1 MTHGGAPARAGVL
14 VGASFLSL
22 SAHAHLTSS
31 GMGPLY
37 DGLLHFLLSPEDLVP
52 AFGLALLCGLRG
64 SRHSRVVLF
73 VLPCAWLLGSLA
85 GLGATTAPGSGVV
98 SAVWFLLVG
107 GLDAA
112 DAKLSVPAIAA
123 LAAAL
128 GLYHG
133 FLNGAGTG
141 HSISAAITVIGLV
154 SAVFVL
160 FALAAAFAVQL
171 HQHWARIAIRVIGS
185 WIAASGLLLL
195 GWAIRGG

>member
-1 MTHGGAPARAGVL
+1 MHAAARARVSVL
-14 VGASFLSL
+14 VGAALFSL
-22 SAHAHLTSS
+22 SAHAHLTST

-37 DGLLHFLLSPEDLVP
+37 DGLMHFLLSPEDLVP

-73 VLPCAWLLGSLA
+73 VLPCAWLLGSVA
-85 GLGATTAPGSGVV
+85 GSGADSVAGSGVV
-98 SAVWFLLVG
+98 SAAWFLLVG
-107 GLDAA
+107 GLVAA
-112 DAKLSVPAIAA
+112 DAKLSVRAIAA
-123 LAAAL
+123 LAAVL

-133 FLNGAGTG
+133 FLNGTGTG
-141 HSISAAITVIGLV
+141 YSMSAAVTVIGLV

-171 HQHWARIAIRVIGS
+171 HQHWARIAIRVVGS

>member
-1 MTHGGAPARAGVL
+1 MRFDARMRFSAL
-14 VGASFLSL
+14 VGAVFLSL
-22 SAHAHLTSS
+22 SAHAHLTST

-37 DGLLHFLLSPEDLVP
+37 DGLMHFLSSPEDLVP

-64 SRHSRVVLF
+64 TRHSRVALF
-73 VLPCAWLLGSLA
+73 VLPCAWLLGSLV
-85 GLGATTAPGSGVV
+85 GLGAAAVAGSGVV

-107 GLDAA
+107 GLVAA
-112 DAKLSVPAIAA
+112 DAKLSVRAMAA

-133 FLNGAGTG
+133 FLNGTGAG
-141 HSISAAITVIGLV
+141 HSMSAAITVIGLV

>member
-1 MTHGGAPARAGVL
+1 MRFDARVRLSVL
-14 VGASFLSL
+14 VGISFVTLP
-22 SAHAHLTSS
+22 AHAHLTST

-37 DGLLHFLLSPEDLVP
+37 DGLMHFLLSPEDLVP
-52 AFGLALLCGLRG
+52 ALGLALLCGLRG

-73 VLPCAWLLGSLA
+73 VLPCAWLLGSVV
-85 GLGATTAPGSGVV
+85 GLGAGAVSGSGVV
-98 SAVWFLLVG
+98 SAAWFVLVG
-107 GLDAA
+107 GLVVA
-112 DAKLSVPAIAA
+112 DAKLSVRVVAV
-123 LAAAL
+123 LAAVL

-133 FLNGAGTG
+133 FLNGTGTG

-185 WIAASGLLLL
+185 WITASGLLLL

>member
-1 MTHGGAPARAGVL
+1 MRFDARMRFSAL
-14 VGASFLSL
+14 VGAVFLSL
-22 SAHAHLTSS
+22 SAHAHLTST

-37 DGLLHFLLSPEDLVP
+37 DGLMHFLSSPEDLVP

-64 SRHSRVVLF
+64 TRHSRVALF

-85 GLGATTAPGSGVV
+85 GLGAAAVAGSGVV

-107 GLDAA
+107 GLVAA
-112 DAKLSVPAIAA
+112 DAKLSVRAMAA

-133 FLNGAGTG
+133 FLNGTGTG
-141 HSISAAITVIGLV
+141 HSMSAAITVIGLV